1 MRVQY
6 TLYIIG
12 EHLFVLFPFY
22 SHPFESAHFQLYSDF
37 TTQPIISKVKII
49 FFYPFDFL
57 CVNWGVYSMP
67 DFALSE
73 CTDLSVRIHSGDK
86 KDSALLV
93 QQGQWWQ
100 WLVG

>member
-37 TTQPIISKVKII
+37 TTQPIISTTFFII
-49 FFYPFDFL
+49 LISY
-57 CVNWGVYSMP
+57 
-67 DFALSE
+67 A
-73 CTDLSVRIHSGDK
+73 
-86 KDSALLV
+86 
-93 QQGQWWQ
+93 
-100 WLVG
+100 